1 MRHRLQ
7 DFFAG
12 FFIGILA
19 VILAF
24 SVSLGFWFEEFD
36 EEEI

>member
-7 DFFAG
+7 GIVAG
-12 FFIGILA
+12 FFLSIF
-19 VILAF
+19 VFILAF

-36 EEEI
+36 EEAL

>member
-7 DFFAG
+7 GIAAG
-12 FFIGILA
+12 VFLSIF
-19 VILAF
+19 VFILAF

-36 EEEI
+36 EEAM